1 MLHYKKGIMAKGIK
15 TGGRESGTP
24 NKLTTDMRTALQDI
38 LENEIKILPQLLE
51 KMKPEKRAE
60 ILSRLLQYVTPKIQN
75 IEIQTEFDRLS
86 DEQLD
91 IIIEKLK
98 QSNYGQA

>member
-1 MLHYKKGIMAKGIK
+1 MAKGIK
-15 TGGRESGTP
+15 TGGREQGTP

-38 LENEIKILPQLLE
+38 LKNEIKILPQLLE

-60 ILSRLLQYVTPKIQN
+60 VLSRLLQYVTPKIQN

-91 IIIEKLK
+91 TIIEKLK
-98 QSNYGQA
+98 QSNYGQKTKN

>member
-1 MLHYKKGIMAKGIK
+1 MAKGIK

-24 NKLTTDMRTALQDI
+24 NKLTFDMRAALQTI

-51 KMKPEKRAE
+51 KMNPEKRADL
-60 ILSRLLQYVTPKIQN
+60 LSRLLQYVTPKIQN
-75 IEIQTEFDRLS
+75 IEIQTEFDRLT

-91 IIIEKLK
+91 YIIEQLK
-98 QSNYGQA
+98 KGSYGKTK